1 MKIIILSFAG
11 LFLFACSNAKK
22 STTPVVEPVVKESQI
37 NTTSSR
43 IDQGEALYGEKCS
56 TCHELMTPSNYTE
69 QSWRKIVPKMT
80 EMANKKTEKINA
92 EQQQLILEYLVAN
105 AKK

>member
-22 STTPVVEPVVKESQI
+22 STTPVVEPVVKESKT
-37 NTTSSR
+37 TTSSR
-43 IDQGEALYGEKCS
+43 LDQGEALYGEKCS
-56 TCHELMTPSNYTE
+56 TCHELMTPSNYSE
-69 QSWRKIVPKMT
+69 QSWKKIVPNMT
-80 EMANKKTEKINA
+80 VMANKKTEKINA
-92 EQQQLILEYLVAN
+92 EQEQLILEYLVAN

>member
-1 MKIIILSFAG
+1 MKIIVLSLAG

-22 STTPVVEPVVKESQI
+22 STTPVVEPIVKESK
-37 NTTSSR
+37 TTVSR
-43 IDQGEALYGEKCS
+43 LDQGASLYSEKCS

-69 QSWRKIVPKMT
+69 QSWKKIVPKMT
-80 EMANKKTEKINA
+80 DMANNKTEKINA